1 MTGVEIGASRP
12 AAASDWLAKSVIPA
26 DRKLSGIHGLRAVA
40 ALMVIFFH
48 TCWIPRLTMPDW
60 LWVVG
65 NRFGL
70 GVHLFFL
77 LSAFSLAHSARVTS
91 ESLGAYALKRFF
103 RIAPLFY
110 VMLVVYQVWFGVQPV
125 GDNVI
130 NLLFAFN
137 LVPGM
142 SSGIVWASWTIGV
155 EMIFY
160 ALLPLLLAMTPGR
173 LPALALVIG
182 GCAVSIFARI
192 VLEETPGLAPAF
204 VHEAFVVN
212 FGMFCLGLLAHR
224 AYAGSSNL
232 PRDGL
237 IAALTFG
244 VLAILLGGALL
255 RHVFPGRA
263 DLILW
268 SIAFGVATLWQAA
281 RPSYLMRNAF
291 MQFVGE
297 RSYSV
302 YLLHPL
308 VIHALQGAYAEIY
321 GAVAR
326 PGISFLL
333 CAALTAVIVI
343 LLADITYRLVEVPGI
358 ELGRRLI
365 RARKA
370 RQQRGNDAGLS

>member
-1 MTGVEIGASRP
+1 MTGAEIGTSPP
-12 AAASDWLAKSVIPA
+12 AAAGWLAKSVIPA
-26 DRKLSGIHGLRAVA
+26 ERKLAGIHGLRAVA
-40 ALMVIFFH
+40 ALMVVFFH
-48 TCWIPRLTMPDW
+48 TCWIPQLKMPDW

-77 LSAFSLAHSARVTS
+77 LSAFSLAHSARVTG
-91 ESLGAYALKRFF
+91 ESLGTYWLKRFF

-110 VMLVVYQVWFGVQPV
+110 VMLIVYQAWFGAEPL
-125 GDNVI
+125 GENVMS
-130 NLLFAFN
+130 LLFAFN
-137 LVPGM
+137 LVPSM

-160 ALLPLLLAMTPGR
+160 ALLPLLLAMAPGR
-173 LPALALVIG
+173 VPALALAVA
-182 GCAVSIFARI
+182 GCAISVFGRI
-192 VLEETPGLAPAF
+192 ALEGASGLPPAF
-204 VHEAFVVN
+204 VHQAFVVN
-212 FGMFCLGLLAHR
+212 FGIFCLGLLAYR
-224 AYAGSSNL
+224 VYAGSSNL
-232 PRDGL
+232 PRDRL

-244 VLAILLGGALL
+244 ALAILLAGPLL
-255 RHVFPGRA
+255 KQVFPGRA
-263 DLILW
+263 DLVLW
-268 SIAFGVATLWQAA
+268 SFAFGVATVWQAA

-308 VIHALQGAYAEIY
+308 AIFSLKGVYAEIY
-321 GAVAR
+321 AAVER

-333 CAALTAVIVI
+333 CAFLTVAIV
-343 LLADITYRLVEVPGI
+343 LVLADITYRLVEVPGI
-358 ELGRRLI
+358 ELGRRVI

-370 RQQRGNDAGLS
+370 RQHRGADAGLS